1 MREWMSPALES
12 SGLRLTC
19 DHRRHR
25 GVAWLPTRSVIF
37 RASSP
42 VPRYECDDRLLP
54 SLSRVTPSASSEPFS
69 VLLGF
74 PIARSFPTCC
84 VCLELRSLSS
94 PGITRLQ
101 RYYEPLRH
109 LTAPGPS
116 LTGVQLVIPDH
127 ALRLPVLRTL
137 SLCTCRRQYP
147 GAAAGRRLRSV
158 HPSRISLPRNGSR
171 VGLHIDLFETCSAFT
186 QVAACTLALSPIR
199 DTLIEGFSH
208 FVTSMTAPIASGWSD
223 CRRAGL
229 APAGK
234 RRLVTAHARSCHSPV
249 QAGPPGFDWSSL
261 RFHS

>member
-1 MREWMSPALES
+1 MREWISTALAS

-25 GVAWLPTRSVIF
+25 SAAWLPTRSVIF

-42 VPRYECDDRLLP
+42 VPLYECDDRLLS
-54 SLSRVTPSASSEPFS
+54 SLLRVTPSAGSEPFS

-84 VCLELRSLSS
+84 VRLELRPLPS

-127 ALRLPVLRTL
+127 ALRLPVLRAL
-137 SLCTCRRQYP
+137 SLCTCCRHYP
-147 GAAAGRRLRSV
+147 GAAAGRRLRSFTQPYQPSPVWLPDRPAHRPFRGLLSV
-158 HPSRISLPRNGSR
+158 HSRCGLHTRAGHRIVTRYPKASAISLP
-171 VGLHIDLFETCSAFT
+171 
-186 QVAACTLALSPIR
+186 P
-199 DTLIEGFSH
+199 
-208 FVTSMTAPIASGWSD
+208 
-223 CRRAGL
+223 
-229 APAGK
+229 
-234 RRLVTAHARSCHSPV
+234 
-249 QAGPPGFDWSSL
+249 
-261 RFHS
+261 